1 MRKIKF
7 RAWDNEEDKMFYD
20 VEHTYKGDIVPMAC
34 FGWVLDCSV
43 FLYDVMQY
51 TGIKDIHSDRVFE
64 SDIVKITL
72 TQGGKT
78 RVGEV
83 TYCEDNACFLVKT
96 TKGDYFTFMSSDI
109 KSVEVL
115 GNIYENKELLN
126 A

>member
-51 TGIKDIHSDRVFE
+51 TGLKDKNGKEIYE
-64 SDIVKITL
+64 SDIVKINL
-72 TQGGKT
+72 TQRDET
-78 RVGEV
+78 CRGEV
-83 TYCEDNACFLVKT
+83 IYYEDNACFLVKT

-115 GNIYENKELLN
+115 GNIYQNKELLDE
-126 A
+126 